1 MKRKYY
7 ILLLICSL
15 LPFTL
20 HAQVKFSKP
29 SPQTAELMR
38 HGQMPVSL
46 YTGQVSPEIPLY
58 HLQDKDFDIPLVLKY
73 AYDGLKPTQRHGS
86 TGQGWSLS
94 GLGAI
99 TREIYGAPDDC
110 SAWHSP
116 IQGNGDV
123 LTHSATKGFWQAVN
137 KRPYNADDLFNF
149 QVQTSSETGY
159 NLPFVSN
166 CFYDC
171 IPDLF
176 MFTMPGHSGR
186 FMIDNQGGVITTP
199 KNYKVDLSG
208 MNAQSDNIDIEESKI
223 VITAP
228 DGYIYTFGYSD
239 NNSQLKNTYSL
250 EHSISHRRND
260 YFPNGVNDPILAKRH
275 INAWHLTRIQSP
287 NGRILTFNYANN
299 NTNDYLMANW
309 TLVNNTAQE
318 ENRYSYQS
326 TRIALLESIEVEDT
340 GLKIE
345 FSYSEEGCEPFYGN
359 FMNCGP
365 TFQLDNL
372 VVKQDNA
379 TLYTFSLSYEV
390 KSHLRFLKSVTHPD
404 GGIYTLAYEH
414 PSNYPSAT
422 TDDVDSYDY
431 WTDSNG
437 TAYGLLKSIT
447 YPTGGCTKFEYEQQ
461 DYNQRV
467 QRSFSLNNVGGVS
480 YDCSLLNES
489 GTLNSYRIQRIRH
502 FETANATNPLMS
514 KRYYYYSLKDWE
526 RSNTLLRSPVRIYND
541 TIWTEASTDNWKN
554 NYALSEPIVG
564 YGKVTEI
571 SLDTTFVEYE
581 FSDYT
586 NEPDLYD
593 NTSSGVINYKW
604 TKDATI
610 DNTYDL
616 IFNHSSLSITR
627 WDRRGQLNKKRVF
640 DASRNLKEITNY
652 TYRYIPLNL
661 MPIDMLNMPQ
671 NNPYVVAFFPIYKGG
686 MTMKLQLLE
695 YPLLR
700 EETTE
705 YFNDGTNYK
714 TEKFYYRNADEQVA
728 TYKELTSTGDTL
740 KTVYTYPKQLSV
752 VGNKYYGLVYSNM
765 VNKPVEEIYYL
776 NSTKTGKKRI
786 IPKDLINCGTVV
798 DSIVT
803 SKGSYSEKLEVH
815 YAVYDFKG
823 NPIHIIYGDGTEEVI
838 VWGYKGRYPV
848 AQIQGANYDEV
859 LDALNIAPDLLSMRT
874 TPDMDL
880 LNSLR
885 TSLPHALVTTY
896 TYQPE
901 VGLTS
906 ITDADGR
913 TTSYEYNNKGELT
926 TERNHEGEVVK
937 RYAKHYR
944 TN

>member
-46 YTGQVSPEIPLY
+46 YTGQISPEIPLY

-73 AYDGLKPTQRHGS
+73 ACDGLKPTQRHGS
-86 TGQGWSLS
+86 IGQGWSLS

-110 SAWHSP
+110 SEWYGGS
-116 IQGNGDV
+116 QV
-123 LTHSATKGFWQAVN
+123 ATKGFWQAVN
-137 KRPYNADDLFNF
+137 EQPYNADDLFNF
-149 QVQTSSETGY
+149 QVQTSSDTGY
-159 NLPFVSN
+159 NLPFVSS

-199 KNYKVDLSG
+199 KNYKVNLSG
-208 MNAQSDNIDIEESKI
+208 MTAQNHYLIQESQI

-228 DGYIYTFGYSD
+228 DGYIYTFGYKDDSANYND
-239 NNSQLKNTYSL
+239 LRSL
-250 EHSISHRRND
+250 EYSVSHERNSEISNLFEHVGEDN
-260 YFPNGVNDPILAKRH
+260 IH

-287 NGRILTFNYANN
+287 NGRVLTFNYANN
-299 NTNDYLMANW
+299 DTNDYLMANW

-318 ENRYSYQS
+318 EKRYSYQS
-326 TRIALLESIEVEDT
+326 TRIALLESIEIEDT

-345 FSYSEEGCEPFYGN
+345 FNYSEEGCTPFYGN

-390 KSHLRFLKSVTHPD
+390 KSHLRFLKSVTQPD
-404 GGIYTLAYEH
+404 GGVYTLAYEH
-414 PSNYPSAT
+414 PSTYPSAIT
-422 TDDVDSYDY
+422 TAVDKYGY
-431 WTDSNG
+431 WTGSNG
-437 TAYGLLKSIT
+437 NAYGLLKSIT
-447 YPTGGCTKFEYEQQ
+447 YPTGGHTTFEYEKQ

-467 QRSFSLNNVGGVS
+467 QRSFSLNDAGGVA
-480 YDCSLLNES
+480 YNCSLLNEF
-489 GTLNSYRIQRIRH
+489 GTLNSYRILHIKH
-502 FETANATNPLMS
+502 YETTIGTTPLMS
-514 KRYYYYSLKDWE
+514 KTYAYIHSNSLS
-526 RSNTLLRSPVRIYND
+526 SNILLRSPVRIYTNNG
-541 TIWTEASTDNWKN
+541 WTEANTNNWKN

-571 SLDTTFVEYE
+571 SGDSTFVEYE

-593 NTSSGVINYKW
+593 GNSIGVIKYKW
-604 TKDATI
+604 LSGATI
-610 DNTYDL
+610 SDTYNL
-616 IFNHSSLSITR
+616 VFNHSSLSITR

-640 DASRNLKEITNY
+640 DASGNLKEVTNY

-661 MPIDMLNMPQ
+661 MPSDMLNMPQ
-671 NNPYVVAFFPIYKGG
+671 NNPYVVAFYPILNSG

-740 KTVYTYPKQLSV
+740 KTIYTYPKQLSA

-765 VNKPVEEIYYL
+765 VNKPVEEFHYL
-776 NSTKTGKKRI
+776 NSTKTGGKRI

-803 SKGSYSEKLEVH
+803 SKADYSEKLEAH
-815 YAVYDFKG
+815 YAVYDIKG
-823 NPIHIIYGDGTEEVI
+823 NPIHIIYGDGTEEVV

-848 AQIQGANYDEV
+848 ALIQGADYDEV
-859 LDALNIAPDLLSMRT
+859 LDALNIAPDLLSMRA

-885 TSLPHALVTTY
+885 TSLPHALITTY

-906 ITDADGR
+906 VTDAGGR
-913 TTSYEYNNKGELT
+913 TTTYEYNEKGELT
-926 TERNHEGEVVK
+926 TERNHEGEIVK